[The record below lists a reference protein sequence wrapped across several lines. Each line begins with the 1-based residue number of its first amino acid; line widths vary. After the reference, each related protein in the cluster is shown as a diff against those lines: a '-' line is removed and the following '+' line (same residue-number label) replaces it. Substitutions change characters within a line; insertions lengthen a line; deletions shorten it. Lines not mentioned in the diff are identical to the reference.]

1 MANTIPFVFHPS
13 ANAKGGQM
21 HSDPQSS
28 ALSTQHSALRSG
40 GIAILDFGSQYTQL
54 IARRVREQGVY
65 AEVFPCDAAPETVN
79 VHHPQGY
86 ILSGGPNS
94 IYEEG
99 APQMPAYVLASGLP
113 VLGICYGMQALT
125 HALGGVVA
133 GSQHKE
139 FGLAQVAHEGGDNP
153 LFNGI
158 PTETD
163 VWMSHGD
170 RIEQPPRGF
179 TTLAHS
185 ENSPFAAM
193 GDTERNLYGVQFHVE
208 VRHTPQGAQ
217 ILRNFIFDICRCDAK
232 WSAAA
237 FIEDAVSRIRAR
249 VGTERVLLALSG
261 GVDSAVAGALLNR
274 AIGGQL
280 VSVFVNTG
288 LLRLDEPEQ
297 VVQVFRAEQGMNLIA
312 VDATEVFLDALNGV
326 TEPEAKRKLIGKL
339 FIDTFS
345 EQARQLEAQ
354 GVRFLAQGTIYP
366 DVIESAAASK
376 QSKVIK
382 SHHNVGGLPP
392 DLHFELIEPLRDLF
406 KDEVRSVG
414 TELGLP
420 DAIVWRQPF
429 PGPGLAVR
437 CLGEITWDR
446 LETLRAADAIF
457 REELDRAG
465 LLRFAAE
472 SSAGTSQSFAVLLPV
487 KSVGVMGDNRTY
499 EEVIALRAVTTDDFM
514 TADWARLPYDLLAK
528 VSSRIVNEVRGV
540 NRVTY
545 DITSKPPGTIEW
557 E

>member
-1 MANTIPFVFHPS
+1 MT
-13 ANAKGGQM
+13 QTET
-21 HSDPQSS
+21 QSS
-28 ALSTQHSALRSG
+28 VKPSQSSLREG

-65 AEVFPCDAAPETVN
+65 AEVFPCDAAQEKVDTQ
-79 VHHPQGY
+79 HPRGY

-99 APQMPAYVLASGLP
+99 APQMPDYVLKTGLP
-113 VLGICYGMQALT
+113 VLGICYGMQAIT

-139 FGLAQVAHEGGDNP
+139 FGFAQITHTHGANP
-153 LFNGI
+153 LFNGVPDEI
-158 PTETD
+158 D

-170 RIEQPPRGF
+170 RIERPPQGF
-179 TTLAHS
+179 TPLAHS
-185 ENSPFAAM
+185 DNSPYAAM
-193 GDTERNLYGVQFHVE
+193 GDLTRKLYGVQFHVE
-208 VRHTPQGAQ
+208 VKHTPQGAQ
-217 ILRNFIFDICRCDAK
+217 ILRNFIFDVCGCEPK

-237 FIEDAVSRIRAR
+237 FVEDSIRTLRER
-249 VGTERVLLALSG
+249 VGGERVLLALSG

-274 AIGGQL
+274 AIGDQL
-280 VSVFVNTG
+280 VAVFVNTG

-297 VVQVFRAEQGMNLIA
+297 VVEVFRGEQGINLIA
-312 VDATEVFLDALNGV
+312 VDATEDFLDALKGV

-345 EQARQLEAQ
+345 AQARELEEA

-366 DVIESAAASK
+366 DVIESAAASGK
-376 QSKVIK
+376 SKVIK

-406 KDEVRSVG
+406 KDEVRAVG
-414 TELGLP
+414 TQLGLP
-420 DAIVWRQPF
+420 DSIVWRQPF

-437 CLGEITWDR
+437 CLGEITWER

-457 REELDRAG
+457 REELERAG
-465 LLRFAAE
+465 MLRIDSE
-472 SSAGTSQSFAVLLPV
+472 GNGGTSQSFAVLLPV

-514 TADWARLPYDLLAK
+514 TADWARLPYDLLARA
-528 VSSRIVNEVRGV
+528 SSRIVNEVRGV
-540 NRVTY
+540 NRVVY

>member
-1 MANTIPFVFHPS
+1 MQTES
-13 ANAKGGQM
+13 
-21 HSDPQSS
+21 QSS
-28 ALSTQHSALRSG
+28 VLSPSSSALRSG
-40 GIAILDFGSQYTQL
+40 GVAILDFGSQYTQL

-65 AEVFPCDAAPETVN
+65 AEVFPCDAAIEKVN
-79 VHHPQGY
+79 VHQPKGY

-99 APQMPAYVLASGLP
+99 APQMPPYVLQSGLP

-125 HALGGVVA
+125 QALGGVVA
-133 GSQHKE
+133 GSQQKE
-139 FGLAQVAHEGGDNP
+139 FGLARITHTHGNNP
-153 LFNGI
+153 LFSGVPDEI
-158 PTETD
+158 D

-170 RIEQPPRGF
+170 RIEQPPQGF
-179 TTLAHS
+179 TPLAHS
-185 ENSPFAAM
+185 DNSPYAAM
-193 GDTERNLYGVQFHVE
+193 GDFARKLYGVQFHVE
-208 VRHTPQGAQ
+208 VKHTPQGAQ
-217 ILRNFIFDICRCDAK
+217 ILRNFIFDVCGCAAK

-237 FIEDAVSRIRAR
+237 FVEDAIRTIRER
-249 VGTERVLLALSG
+249 VGGERVLLALSG
-261 GVDSAVAGALLNR
+261 GVDSAVAGALLHR
-274 AIGGQL
+274 AIGEQL

-288 LLRLDEPEQ
+288 LMRQDEPEQ
-297 VVQVFRAEQGMNLIA
+297 VVQVFRDQQHMHLIA
-312 VDATEVFLDALNGV
+312 VDATEEFLDSLRGV

-345 EQARQLEAQ
+345 AQARDLEAE

-366 DVIESAAASK
+366 DVIESAAASNK
-376 QSKVIK
+376 SKVIK

-406 KDEVRSVG
+406 KDEVRAIG

-437 CLGEITWDR
+437 CLGEITWER

-457 REELDRAG
+457 REELGGA
-465 LLRFAAE
+465 LRD
-472 SSAGTSQSFAVLLPV
+472 GTAQAFAVLLPV

-514 TADWARLPYDLLAK
+514 TADWARLPYELLAK
-528 VSSRIVNEVRGV
+528 ASSRIVNEVRGV
-540 NRVTY
+540 NRVVY